1 MAQGS
6 GTLEA
11 RGARCEQGD
20 AGGEIVRGEAPSG
33 LATALRRLSA
43 LPLGGGGASQV
54 GGRGARS
61 DAAARGLTSLAIS
74 QAELEG
80 GDELLVEDVVLG
92 RVKGER

>member
-11 RGARCEQGD
+11 SGARCEQGD
-20 AGGEIVRGEAPSG
+20 AGGEIARGETPSG
-33 LATALRRLSA
+33 LAAALCRLRA
-43 LPLGGGGASQV
+43 LPLGASQV
-54 GGRGARS
+54 GGGGARS
-61 DAAARGLTSLAIS
+61 DATARGLTSLAIS

-92 RVKGER
+92 RVGGEW